1 MAIWMCELLLVVG
14 YIRIKLSRI
23 YVNNKKDM
31 WVLAPVKRKSFF
43 DNKMYEAHTLECVWD
58 VICVNVKYLVLEREK
73 IEWVETRE
81 IFSSL
86 LLFVFDDDN
95 DGEIVYNHFNTFS
108 SSVYAHDWYWYYHRC
123 RLILLLR
130 LCVSHEKLLMLLM
143 RSICLFNWHF
153 DGNLLLFLYFSSSSL
168 LCNIKFKRGFWW
180 REIIVVWQMEIMWT
194 RLFRFIQEIQFYQ
207 G

>member
-1 MAIWMCELLLVVG
+1 
-14 YIRIKLSRI
+14 
-23 YVNNKKDM
+23 M

-43 DNKMYEAHTLECVWD
+43 DNKMYEALSSVFEMWYVSMLNIWCLRKKKIVARSEWKLE
-58 VICVNVKYLVLEREK
+58 K
-73 IEWVETRE
+73 
-81 IFSSL
+81 FSSL
-86 LLFVFDDDN
+86 LLFFFDDDN

-153 DGNLLLFLYFSSSSL
+153 EHSSSPFFL
-168 LCNIKFKRGFWW
+168 MLKHKI
-180 REIIVVWQMEIMWT
+180 
-194 RLFRFIQEIQFYQ
+194 
-207 G
+207 